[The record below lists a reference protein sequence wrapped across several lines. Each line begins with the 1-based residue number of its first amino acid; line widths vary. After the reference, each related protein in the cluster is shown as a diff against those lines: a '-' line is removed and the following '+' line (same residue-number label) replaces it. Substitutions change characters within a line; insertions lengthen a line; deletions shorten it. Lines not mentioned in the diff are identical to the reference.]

1 MTMDYLTIAA
11 SIVTSTLVPLFET
24 FGTKALE
31 EVGKKT
37 GEEVFDKRK
46 TILEKVK
53 DLFVGDDLIT
63 LNLLGKY
70 PDNED
75 IQKEVT
81 EKLETKLKEHPEIA
95 TSLEQINQRIV
106 EIENIDITKSKL
118 LNKIKMARD
127 SERKV
132 TIKNKG
138 IEESEVENTF
148 EET

>member
-1 MTMDYLTIAA
+1 MDYLTIAA
-11 SIVTSTLVPLFET
+11 SIVTSTLVPLFQT

-37 GEEVFDKRK
+37 GEEVFDNRQ

-53 DLFVGDDLIT
+53 DLFAGDDLIT

-81 EKLETKLKEHPEIA
+81 EKLETKLKDRPEIA

-118 LNKIKMARD
+118 LNRIKMARD

-138 IEESEVENTF
+138 IEGSEVENIF

>member
-1 MTMDYLTIAA
+1 MDFLTIAA
-11 SIVTSTLVPLFET
+11 MVVTESLVPLFKT

-37 GEEVFDKRK
+37 GEEVFDNRQ
-46 TILEKVK
+46 TILGKVK
-53 DLFVGDDLIT
+53 DLFVGEEVIT

-81 EKLETKLKEHPEIA
+81 EKLETKLKERPDIA
-95 TSLEQINQRIV
+95 TNLAQINQRIV

-118 LNKIKMARD
+118 LNKIKMAR
-127 SERKV
+127 EYEGQVK
-132 TIKNKG
+132 IKNEKVEKSEAENV
-138 IEESEVENTF
+138 IEIT
-148 EET
+148 